1 MIAAEARAPSPK
13 RDRGE
18 VARLRTRYRGEVHA
32 LRRPPTLL
40 AALADVALAVALAVA
55 VALAHRAVLARDLAT
70 GVLLYP
76 VAAYLIATR
85 LRALGNMVHES
96 VHGTLTRDARWHR
109 ALGEVLAWFDG
120 ASWPRYAREHFSH
133 HRHLGDPAR
142 DLDFASRARFGFGE
156 ARPRAWLH
164 HGLRPLALL
173 HVPWFLRP
181 VLWSDDDARGVR
193 VARALGYAL
202 LAALAWRVGLRA
214 WALYHL
220 VPYATAYQ
228 VVRYWSDAA
237 DHAGALGAGEEL
249 HRSRNHILPFAPLNW
264 IAQPRQ
270 DQFHLVHHLFPAVP
284 VRDLARV
291 HALLL
296 DDPAYAARDHHF
308 SSVFSPNGAPRGNRP
323 SRDRALAHRAS
334 VRALQPRRER
344 DGEPHA
350 G

>member
-1 MIAAEARAPSPK
+1 MTARAERPHAP
-13 RDRGE
+13 RRNRGE
-18 VARLRTRYRGEVHA
+18 AARIRRRFCAAVRAQTRPA
-32 LRRPPTLL
+32 PTLL
-40 AALADVALAVALAVA
+40 EALRDVALAVLLAVT
-55 VALAHRAVLARDLAT
+55 VALAHRAVLARDLAA
-70 GVLLYP
+70 GVMLYP

-85 LRALGNMVHES
+85 MRALGNMIHES
-96 VHGTLTRDARWHR
+96 VHGTLTRDPRGNR

-120 ASWPRYAREHFSH
+120 TSWPRYAREHASH
-133 HRHLGDPAR
+133 HRHLGDPTR
-142 DLDFASRARFGFGE
+142 DLDFAGRARFGFGE

-181 VLWSDDDARGVR
+181 VLWDDADPRPVR

-202 LAALAWRVGLRA
+202 LGLLAWRVGLRDV
-214 WALYHL
+214 ALYHL

-237 DHAGALGAGEEL
+237 DHAAALHAGEEL
-249 HRSRNHILPFAPLNW
+249 HRSRNHILAVEPLNW

-296 DDPAYAARDHHF
+296 DDPAYAARDHRF
-308 SSVFSPNGAPRGNRP
+308 TAVLSPT
-323 SRDRALAHRAS
+323 
-334 VRALQPRRER
+334 
-344 DGEPHA
+344 EP
-350 G
+350 